1 MAVGWI
7 DLVDSPR
14 GRTPSSRQANPRASP
29 PSPVWHTDKRHRVS
43 VAFSTETW
51 HLNEIHEKM
60 SDKLTPTDIL
70 LKNRPILFKYIK
82 VMKGEKV
89 SQGEEIPGELATK
102 FGVGS

>member
-1 MAVGWI
+1 
-7 DLVDSPR
+7 
-14 GRTPSSRQANPRASP
+14 
-29 PSPVWHTDKRHRVS
+29 
-43 VAFSTETW
+43 
-51 HLNEIHEKM
+51 M

-70 LKNRPILFKYIK
+70 LKNQPILFKYIK